1 MEMMNTQMLH
11 GLYGS
16 QVSRTK
22 AVGYCKKHG
31 AHLTVTT
38 MKRHEC
44 LKKCCNYLKKHEEN
58 PYWAERERLKAEK
71 KNKKNESYYRYCE
84 VR

>member
-1 MEMMNTQMLH
+1 MTNVQMLH

-16 QVSRTK
+16 QISRTK
-22 AVGYCKKHG
+22 AVGYCKKHD

-38 MKRHEC
+38 MKKHEC
-44 LKKCCNYLKKHEEN
+44 LKKCCNHLKKHEEN
-58 PYWAERERLKAEK
+58 PYWAERERLKEEK
-71 KNKKNESYYRYCE
+71 KSKKNMGYARYAY

>member
-16 QVSRTK
+16 QISRTR

-31 AHLTVTT
+31 AHLTVAT
-38 MKRHEC
+38 MKKHEC
-44 LKKCCNYLKKHEEN
+44 LKKHCNYLKKHECN
-58 PYWAERERLKAEK
+58 SYWVEREIIKAK
-71 KNKKNESYYRYCE
+71 KKSKKGG
-84 VR
+84 V